1 MRQPRTSNNQTELL
15 SIVQSIQR
23 HLESTR
29 KQQNRI
35 TPAVARTLA
44 MKIDNSI
51 RKNGSSA
58 ISSNSISTK
67 IDYIARMLMG
77 VSSANL
83 MNLSVS
89 NKGGLLAKATL
100 LKGIMSEEHL
110 NSLVTYLNLLIDAQT
125 PISFQNH
132 MIMNDLYG
140 SLIREYPSMRSLWT
154 PAPVKS
160 WSSPV
165 RESLILMCLLSYPV
179 IWELDEILWDQIE
192 CSDWSQ
198 PAPSTQAPQISPW
211 RDVWEE

>member
-1 MRQPRTSNNQTELL
+1 MRHSRTSNNQTELL

-23 HLESTR
+23 HLESNR

-35 TPAVARTLA
+35 TPAIARTLA

-51 RKNGSSA
+51 RKNASSA

-100 LKGIMSEEHL
+100 LKGIMSEEKL
-110 NSLVTYLNLLIDAQT
+110 NAFTTYLSLLRDT
-125 PISFQNH
+125 SEPISFQNH
-132 MIMNDLYG
+132 MIVNDLYA
-140 SLIREYPSMRSLWT
+140 SLTREDPSMRSLW
-154 PAPVKS
+154 ALLPVKAP
-160 WSSPV
+160 SSPV
-165 RESLILMCLLSYPV
+165 RLSTLLICLVSYPV
-179 IWELDEILWDQIE
+179 ICESNDLLWDQIE
-192 CSDWSQ
+192 CCDWSQ
-198 PAPSTQAPQISPW
+198 PTTST
-211 RDVWEE
+211 

>member
-1 MRQPRTSNNQTELL
+1 MRHSRTSNNQTELL

-23 HLESTR
+23 HLESNR

-35 TPAVARTLA
+35 TPAIARTLA

-100 LKGIMSEEHL
+100 LKGICQKK
-110 NSLVTYLNLLIDAQT
+110 N
-125 PISFQNH
+125 
-132 MIMNDLYG
+132 
-140 SLIREYPSMRSLWT
+140 
-154 PAPVKS
+154 
-160 WSSPV
+160 
-165 RESLILMCLLSYPV
+165 
-179 IWELDEILWDQIE
+179 
-192 CSDWSQ
+192 
-198 PAPSTQAPQISPW
+198 
-211 RDVWEE
+211 

>member
-23 HLESTR
+23 HLESRR

-44 MKIDNSI
+44 MKIYNSI

-58 ISSNSISTK
+58 ISSISISTK

-100 LKGIMSEEHL
+100 LKGIMSEQKL
-110 NSLVTYLNLLIDAQT
+110 NALTTYLSLLRHTSAPVT
-125 PISFQNH
+125 FQNH
-132 MIMNDLYG
+132 MIINDLYS
-140 SLIREYPSMRSLWT
+140 SLTDDNPSMRTL
-154 PAPVKS
+154 
-160 WSSPV
+160 
-165 RESLILMCLLSYPV
+165 
-179 IWELDEILWDQIE
+179 
-192 CSDWSQ
+192 
-198 PAPSTQAPQISPW
+198 
-211 RDVWEE
+211 

>member
-1 MRQPRTSNNQTELL
+1 MRQTRTSNNQTELL

-23 HLESTR
+23 HLESNR

-35 TPAVARTLA
+35 TPAIARTLA

-58 ISSNSISTK
+58 ISSNSIRTK

-89 NKGGLLAKATL
+89 NKGGLLAKGTL

-110 NSLVTYLNLLIDAQT
+110 NTLMTYLNLLIDT
-125 PISFQNH
+125 PTPVSFQSH
-132 MIMNDLYG
+132 MIVNDLY
-140 SLIREYPSMRSLWT
+140 
-154 PAPVKS
+154 
-160 WSSPV
+160 
-165 RESLILMCLLSYPV
+165 ESLTCDNPSLRLL
-179 IWELDEILWDQIE
+179 
-192 CSDWSQ
+192 
-198 PAPSTQAPQISPW
+198 
-211 RDVWEE
+211 

>member
-1 MRQPRTSNNQTELL
+1 MRPHRTSNNQSELL

-35 TPAVARTLA
+35 TPAIARTLA

-51 RKNGSSA
+51 RKNGSEA

-100 LKGIMSEEHL
+100 LKGIMTEEKMNAFKAYL
-110 NSLVTYLNLLIDAQT
+110 SLLRETSAPV
-125 PISFQNH
+125 SFQNH
-132 MIMNDLYG
+132 IIVNDLYA
-140 SLIREYPSMRSLWT
+140 SLTREDPSMRSL
-154 PAPVKS
+154 
-160 WSSPV
+160 
-165 RESLILMCLLSYPV
+165 
-179 IWELDEILWDQIE
+179 
-192 CSDWSQ
+192 
-198 PAPSTQAPQISPW
+198 
-211 RDVWEE
+211 

>member
-1 MRQPRTSNNQTELL
+1 MRHSRTSNNQTDLL

-23 HLESTR
+23 HLESNR

-35 TPAVARTLA
+35 TPAIARTLA

-51 RKNGSSA
+51 LKNGSSA
-58 ISSNSISTK
+58 ISSDSLSTK

-110 NSLVTYLNLLIDAQT
+110 NTLMTYLNLLIDT
-125 PISFQNH
+125 PTPVSFQSH
-132 MIMNDLYG
+132 MIVNDLYE
-140 SLIREYPSMRSLWT
+140 SLTRDNQSMRSL
-154 PAPVKS
+154 
-160 WSSPV
+160 
-165 RESLILMCLLSYPV
+165 
-179 IWELDEILWDQIE
+179 
-192 CSDWSQ
+192 
-198 PAPSTQAPQISPW
+198 
-211 RDVWEE
+211 

>member
-1 MRQPRTSNNQTELL
+1 MRHSRTSNNQTELL

-35 TPAVARTLA
+35 TPAIARTLA

-100 LKGIMSEEHL
+100 LKGIMSEEKLSFLTTH
-110 NSLVTYLNLLIDAQT
+110 LNLLIDAQT
-125 PISFQNH
+125 LVSFQNH
-132 MIMNDLYG
+132 VIVNDLN
-140 SLIREYPSMRSLWT
+140 
-154 PAPVKS
+154 
-160 WSSPV
+160 
-165 RESLILMCLLSYPV
+165 ESLTRDNPSYR
-179 IWELDEILWDQIE
+179 
-192 CSDWSQ
+192 
-198 PAPSTQAPQISPW
+198 PQ
-211 RDVWEE
+211 

>member
-1 MRQPRTSNNQTELL
+1 MRHSRTSNNQTVLL

-23 HLESTR
+23 HLESNR

-35 TPAVARTLA
+35 TPAIARTLA

-89 NKGGLLAKATL
+89 NKGGLLAKGTL

-110 NSLVTYLNLLIDAQT
+110 NTLMTYLNLLIDT
-125 PISFQNH
+125 PTPVSFQSH
-132 MIMNDLYG
+132 MIVNDLY
-140 SLIREYPSMRSLWT
+140 
-154 PAPVKS
+154 
-160 WSSPV
+160 
-165 RESLILMCLLSYPV
+165 ESLTRDNPSLRLL
-179 IWELDEILWDQIE
+179 
-192 CSDWSQ
+192 
-198 PAPSTQAPQISPW
+198 
-211 RDVWEE
+211 

>member
-1 MRQPRTSNNQTELL
+1 MKHSRTSNNQSELL

-35 TPAVARTLA
+35 TPAIARTLA

-58 ISSNSISTK
+58 ISSNSIRTK

-100 LKGIMSEEHL
+100 LKGIMSEEQL
-110 NSLVTYLNLLIDAQT
+110 SSLTTYLNLLIDTPT

-132 MIMNDLYG
+132 MIVNDLY
-140 SLIREYPSMRSLWT
+140 SPLTRDNPSMRSL
-154 PAPVKS
+154 
-160 WSSPV
+160 
-165 RESLILMCLLSYPV
+165 
-179 IWELDEILWDQIE
+179 
-192 CSDWSQ
+192 
-198 PAPSTQAPQISPW
+198 
-211 RDVWEE
+211 

>member
-23 HLESTR
+23 HLVSNR

-35 TPAVARTLA
+35 TPAIARTLA

-67 IDYIARMLMG
+67 IDYISRMLMG

-83 MNLSVS
+83 MNLYVS

-100 LKGIMSEEHL
+100 LKGIMSEEQL
-110 NSLVTYLNLLIDAQT
+110 SSLKTHLNLLIDAHT
-125 PISFQNH
+125 PVSFQNH
-132 MIMNDLYG
+132 MIVNDLYTA
-140 SLIREYPSMRSLWT
+140 LTREDPSMR
-154 PAPVKS
+154 
-160 WSSPV
+160 
-165 RESLILMCLLSYPV
+165 LL
-179 IWELDEILWDQIE
+179 
-192 CSDWSQ
+192 
-198 PAPSTQAPQISPW
+198 
-211 RDVWEE
+211 

>member
-1 MRQPRTSNNQTELL
+1 MRHSRTSNNQTELL

-23 HLESTR
+23 HLESNR

-35 TPAVARTLA
+35 TPAIARTLA

-110 NSLVTYLNLLIDAQT
+110 KSLVTYLNLLIDAQT

-132 MIMNDLYG
+132 MIINELYG
-140 SLIREYPSMRSLWT
+140 SLTREDPSMRSL
-154 PAPVKS
+154 
-160 WSSPV
+160 
-165 RESLILMCLLSYPV
+165 
-179 IWELDEILWDQIE
+179 
-192 CSDWSQ
+192 
-198 PAPSTQAPQISPW
+198 
-211 RDVWEE
+211 

>member
-1 MRQPRTSNNQTELL
+1 MRHSRTSNNQTELL
-15 SIVQSIQR
+15 SIVQSIQK
-23 HLESTR
+23 HLESNR

-35 TPAVARTLA
+35 TPAISRTLA

-100 LKGIMSEEHL
+100 LKGIMSEEKL
-110 NSLVTYLNLLIDAQT
+110 NAFTTYLNLMINT
-125 PISFQNH
+125 PTPLSFQNH
-132 MIMNDLYG
+132 MIVNDLYTA
-140 SLIREYPSMRSLWT
+140 LTREDPSMR
-154 PAPVKS
+154 
-160 WSSPV
+160 
-165 RESLILMCLLSYPV
+165 LL
-179 IWELDEILWDQIE
+179 
-192 CSDWSQ
+192 
-198 PAPSTQAPQISPW
+198 
-211 RDVWEE
+211 

>member
-1 MRQPRTSNNQTELL
+1 MRHSRTSNNQIELL

-29 KQQNRI
+29 KQQNRL
-35 TPAVARTLA
+35 TPAIARTLA

-110 NSLVTYLNLLIDAQT
+110 KSLLTYLNLLIDAQT

-140 SLIREYPSMRSLWT
+140 SRTREYPSMRSL
-154 PAPVKS
+154 
-160 WSSPV
+160 
-165 RESLILMCLLSYPV
+165 
-179 IWELDEILWDQIE
+179 
-192 CSDWSQ
+192 
-198 PAPSTQAPQISPW
+198 
-211 RDVWEE
+211 

>member
-1 MRQPRTSNNQTELL
+1 MRHSRTSNNQTELL

-58 ISSNSISTK
+58 ISSNSIKTK

-100 LKGIMSEEHL
+100 LKGIMSEEQL
-110 NSLVTYLNLLIDAQT
+110 SSLTNHLNLLIDADT
-125 PISFQNH
+125 PVSFQNH
-132 MIMNDLYG
+132 MIVNDLY
-140 SLIREYPSMRSLWT
+140 
-154 PAPVKS
+154 
-160 WSSPV
+160 
-165 RESLILMCLLSYPV
+165 ESLTR
-179 IWELDEILWDQIE
+179 DN
-192 CSDWSQ
+192 
-198 PAPSTQAPQISPW
+198 PSLRPI
-211 RDVWEE
+211 

>member
-1 MRQPRTSNNQTELL
+1 MRHSRASNNQTELL
-15 SIVQSIQR
+15 SIVQSIKR

-35 TPAVARTLA
+35 TPAMARTFA

-67 IDYIARMLMG
+67 IDYIAKMLMG

-100 LKGIMSEEHL
+100 LKGNHVRRKIKCFYDLSEP
-110 NSLVTYLNLLIDAQT
+110 SQTYFCTCLISKSHD
-125 PISFQNH
+125 
-132 MIMNDLYG
+132 
-140 SLIREYPSMRSLWT
+140 RE
-154 PAPVKS
+154 
-160 WSSPV
+160 
-165 RESLILMCLLSYPV
+165 
-179 IWELDEILWDQIE
+179 
-192 CSDWSQ
+192 
-198 PAPSTQAPQISPW
+198 
-211 RDVWEE
+211 

>member
-23 HLESTR
+23 HLESNR

-35 TPAVARTLA
+35 TPAIARTLA

-100 LKGIMSEEHL
+100 LKGIMSEEKL
-110 NSLVTYLNLLIDAQT
+110 NAFTAYLNLLINT
-125 PISFQNH
+125 PTPLSFQNH
-132 MIMNDLYG
+132 MIVNDLYA
-140 SLIREYPSMRSLWT
+140 SLTREDPSMRSL
-154 PAPVKS
+154 
-160 WSSPV
+160 
-165 RESLILMCLLSYPV
+165 
-179 IWELDEILWDQIE
+179 
-192 CSDWSQ
+192 
-198 PAPSTQAPQISPW
+198 
-211 RDVWEE
+211 